1 MSDVNKLFKE
11 ACKDIDFSKEPTEA
25 EQLQIEVA
33 KRQYLE
39 RESLQAQL
47 AVSKKREEIL
57 REGLEKIID
66 TPYHHDQGGFGAFMN
81 AHIVIPLA
89 EKTLKKANE
98 VK

>member
-39 RESLQAQL
+39 RESLEAQL
-47 AVSKKREEIL
+47 ALSKKREEIL
-57 REGLEKIID
+57 RDALTALSKRHAFSALLGECICEAHVKARELIIKID
-66 TPYHHDQGGFGAFMN
+66 EAR
-81 AHIVIPLA
+81 
-89 EKTLKKANE
+89 
-98 VK
+98 